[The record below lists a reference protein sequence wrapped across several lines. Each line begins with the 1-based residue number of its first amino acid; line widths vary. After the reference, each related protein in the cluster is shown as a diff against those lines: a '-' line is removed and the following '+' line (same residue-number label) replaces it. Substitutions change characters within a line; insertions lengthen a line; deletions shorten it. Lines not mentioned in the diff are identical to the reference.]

1 MNPLMAGGGTKVP
14 TPGFPAGA
22 WRDRW
27 PFAAG
32 SDAIPSD
39 GEGTMC
45 ALDIAGINS
54 MYSQLSSTDDTVKN
68 SLAAKVAARKYIS
81 DNDTDGDGV
90 LSQTET
96 GFSDDSFT
104 SVDADG
110 NGAIDYDEMHTQLKS
125 SGSTLYDYLVAKTP
139 AVKYELVSQFLDVMK
154 K

>member
-1 MNPLMAGGGTKVP
+1 
-14 TPGFPAGA
+14 
-22 WRDRW
+22 
-27 PFAAG
+27 
-32 SDAIPSD
+32 
-39 GEGTMC
+39 MC

-68 SLAAKVAARKYIS
+68 SLAAKVAARKYLS